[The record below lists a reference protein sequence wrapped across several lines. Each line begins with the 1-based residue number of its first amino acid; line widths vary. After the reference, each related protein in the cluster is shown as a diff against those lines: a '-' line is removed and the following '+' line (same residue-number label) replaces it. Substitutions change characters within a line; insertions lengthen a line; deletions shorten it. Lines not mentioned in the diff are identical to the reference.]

1 MARHPRI
8 AITEKLKFA
17 PDFTG
22 SVAWAG
28 TGPQSTVVVNINRI
42 TPDGEGII
50 GTVTFPGLESFL
62 LMEDG
67 SYILLEDGGRILLES

>member
-17 PDFTG
+17 PDFAG

-50 GTVTFPGLESFL
+50 GTVTFPGSESFL
-62 LMEDG
+62 LLEG
-67 SYILLEDGGRILLES
+67 GGYVLLVGGGRIILL